1 MFTARCYASGVL
13 RPLLLFLIAVPA
25 VASARD
31 GKVVRVERPFVKSGP
46 IRICEISRD
55 ASGLCI
61 GERAKPDDIIV
72 VVDETQVLAEVR
84 VVDVTNQGGTSCDA
98 IWKFRGEL
106 LRGDVSG
113 VSWARALGVIDSR
126 LDRRSAHK
134 LTEDKLPAAPSS
146 EEHVIGAVARG
157 SGPEP
162 DIELTQYTCDAN
174 AQPTAQGGDVCFRL
188 WSREGGGWK
197 PQRETL
203 VSSCIR

>member
-1 MFTARCYASGVL
+1 MV
-13 RPLLLFLIAVPA
+13 RPLVLLLIASPVW
-25 VASARD
+25 ARD

-46 IRICEISRD
+46 IRVCEISRD

-61 GERAKPDDIIV
+61 GEKAKVDDIIV

-84 VVDVTNQGGTSCDA
+84 VVEVTNQGGTACDA
-98 IWKFRGEL
+98 IWKFKGEL

-126 LDRRSAHK
+126 LDRRNAHK
-134 LTEDKLPAAPSS
+134 ITEDKLPAAPSND
-146 EEHVIGAVARG
+146 EHVIGAVARN
-157 SGPEP
+157 SGPDP

-174 AQPTAQGGDVCFRL
+174 AQPTALGGDVCFRL

>member
-1 MFTARCYASGVL
+1 ML
-13 RPLLLFLIAVPA
+13 RPLLLLAIATPA
-25 VASARD
+25 FARD
-31 GKVVRVERPFVKSGP
+31 GKVVRVERPFVKGGP
-46 IRICEISRD
+46 IRICEVSRD

-61 GERAKPDDIIV
+61 GERAKIDDIIA

-84 VVDVTNQGGTSCDA
+84 VVDVTSQGGSACDA

-106 LRGDVSG
+106 LRGDVSN

-134 LTEDKLPAAPSS
+134 LPEDKLPQAPAT

-157 SGPEP
+157 SGAEP

-174 AQPTAQGGDVCFRL
+174 AQPTQQGSDVCFRL
-188 WSREGGGWK
+188 WSREASGWK